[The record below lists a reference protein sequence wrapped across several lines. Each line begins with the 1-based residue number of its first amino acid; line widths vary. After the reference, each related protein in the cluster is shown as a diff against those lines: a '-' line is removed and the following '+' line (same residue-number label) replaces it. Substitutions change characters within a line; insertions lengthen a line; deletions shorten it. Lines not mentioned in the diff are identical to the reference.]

1 MTMKKN
7 LLPLLLLFSLS
18 AFGQWSGAVIDTL
31 TQNTERDEI
40 LNQSFVSDQGNTLH
54 LISERA
60 LTAGGWMILYF
71 KHPSN
76 SPWTIEDTVS
86 IGPSYAP
93 TLAVSGQDGI
103 PYISC
108 TENDTV
114 DGEIVIYT
122 KTGSVW
128 TREQITS
135 NQEEDSSPSITIDQD
150 GFIHV
155 AWIWE
160 NGSGNYKINYATNR
174 SGIWSIQTI
183 VNSQLGPFGSGASPQ
198 LALDPT
204 GIAHIVYRGG
214 NFGTYRIHHAYND
227 SIGGAIWNFDFLSTP
242 NAEDLSSSLV
252 VSEDTIVHALV
263 SGNDGFG
270 FPTHAY
276 YLSKSP
282 GAISFSSAADVANGF
297 SAEVGSLSISNNSAS
312 CVLNE
317 VSGNIFTGNVIYSE
331 ANSGWNAI
339 TLLNTQEIYN
349 AQMLIDQN
357 GKGYVAAYQGNTFQT
372 EETIVYGPDFSTG
385 IKNTE
390 SGIELFSCFQNN
402 ENITLNFR
410 KSFQGI
416 INVRDINGKI
426 TQTIELNTNA
436 GESKT
441 ISMLNS
447 ASGMYLFEV
456 LNPRERF
463 ARKIL
468 YTN

>member
-1 MTMKKN
+1 MVY
-7 LLPLLLLFSLS
+7 FSYIFFFQ
-18 AFGQWSGAVIDTL
+18 A
-31 TQNTERDEI
+31 E
-40 LNQSFVSDQGNTLH
+40 
-54 LISERA
+54 
-60 LTAGGWMILYF
+60 
-71 KHPSN
+71 
-76 SPWTIEDTVS
+76 
-86 IGPSYAP
+86 
-93 TLAVSGQDGI
+93 DGI
-103 PYISC
+103 RDLVRSRGLG
-108 TENDTV
+108 DV
-114 DGEIVIYT
+114 
-122 KTGSVW
+122 
-128 TREQITS
+128 
-135 NQEEDSSPSITIDQD
+135 
-150 GFIHV
+150 
-155 AWIWE
+155 
-160 NGSGNYKINYATNR
+160 YKR
-174 SGIWSIQTI
+174 Q
-183 VNSQLGPFGSGASPQ
+183 
-198 LALDPT
+198 
-204 GIAHIVYRGG
+204 VYRGG

-390 SGIELFSCFQNN
+390 SGICL
-402 ENITLNFR
+402 
-410 KSFQGI
+410 
-416 INVRDINGKI
+416 
-426 TQTIELNTNA
+426 
-436 GESKT
+436 
-441 ISMLNS
+441 
-447 ASGMYLFEV
+447 
-456 LNPRERF
+456 
-463 ARKIL
+463 L
-468 YTN
+468 YTSDAADERSSVDLGGRRIIKKKKQETIRQKPI